1 MREYQREKKIA
12 WYMLVLEGAIIFY
25 TLHCHHGMPM
35 EQIVP
40 RMLLYLLFVIVSRV
54 ITDRSNIKRGPDWD
68 FIQGICVMTTG
79 VIGYFIY
86 SISVHS
92 SRMLPAC
99 LFFIVVE
106 SSIYKNISL
115 NMYIFALGI
124 FSSVISIGLSELGYV
139 GIDYSIDEF
148 LFFMLLYVV
157 ACLLS
162 LMMLNEDLFI
172 ERVAREDE
180 KSLDDL
186 LKLVELKCNEAT
198 MAAEAKSS
206 FLANMS
212 HEIRTPIN
220 AVLGMNEM
228 ILRESEEENIL
239 GYAHNIQS
247 ASTTLLS
254 LINDILD
261 ISKIESGKMEV
272 VPEKYELGALLYDLI
287 LVIQPRLEKKNL
299 LLILDIDK
307 DIPNQLYGDEVRI
320 RQIITNIL
328 TNAVKYTETGS
339 VTFHVHMTRRD
350 KAHIVLH
357 VAVEDTGIG
366 IKEGKDVLVQSFQR
380 GGDLKAHHIE
390 GTGLGLSIT
399 QQLLHLMD
407 SELEME
413 SVYGEG
419 STFSFHLVQT
429 VLDETPMGDINE
441 LYQKRIKSEKKYQ
454 VSFEAPMAEI
464 LVVDD
469 NSMNRS
475 VVKALLK
482 QTKVGIDMAE
492 NGKQAVEM
500 CDTKAYDLVLMDHL
514 MPVMDGVEAFRAI
527 RSNELGPNYHTP
539 IVILTANAVAGMKQT
554 FLDEGFDGFL
564 SKPVQ
569 GELLEATLMKYLPKE
584 LVTIVERDEDSGA
597 EESERLQILK
607 DTIERLDFIE
617 LSLEDAMQ
625 FSSGQVVDAL
635 DNMKGYL
642 TESEDVRKNLTD
654 EYERGDWNNF
664 KIHVHALKST
674 SRIIGAVHLGYL
686 AEQMELASGREDE
699 AFLHEHMSELMDE
712 YKEFCGCLRELLDQP
727 EVQAIMKKKIEVT
740 IDLKDYL
747 QKLEKLLEQVENFD
761 VDFDEMGQF
770 VGSFPAQN
778 HLEEERRKLEEAV
791 DAFDYEGIS
800 DQLKAIREILK

>member
-1 MREYQREKKIA
+1 
-12 WYMLVLEGAIIFY
+12 MLVLEGAIIFY

-54 ITDRSNIKRGPDWD
+54 ITNRSNIKRGPDWD

-124 FSSVISIGLSELGYV
+124 FSSVVSIGLSELGYV
-139 GIDYSIDEF
+139 GIDYSTDEF

-454 VSFEAPMAEI
+454 VSFEAPMAAI

-712 YKEFCGCLRELLDQP
+712 YKEFCGCLRELLNQP

>member
-1 MREYQREKKIA
+1 
-12 WYMLVLEGAIIFY
+12 
-25 TLHCHHGMPM
+25 
-35 EQIVP
+35 
-40 RMLLYLLFVIVSRV
+40 
-54 ITDRSNIKRGPDWD
+54 
-68 FIQGICVMTTG
+68 
-79 VIGYFIY
+79 
-86 SISVHS
+86 
-92 SRMLPAC
+92 
-99 LFFIVVE
+99 
-106 SSIYKNISL
+106 
-115 NMYIFALGI
+115 
-124 FSSVISIGLSELGYV
+124 
-139 GIDYSIDEF
+139 
-148 LFFMLLYVV
+148 
-157 ACLLS
+157 
-162 LMMLNEDLFI
+162 
-172 ERVAREDE
+172 
-180 KSLDDL
+180 
-186 LKLVELKCNEAT
+186 
-198 MAAEAKSS
+198 
-206 FLANMS
+206 
-212 HEIRTPIN
+212 
-220 AVLGMNEM
+220 
-228 ILRESEEENIL
+228 
-239 GYAHNIQS
+239 
-247 ASTTLLS
+247 
-254 LINDILD
+254 
-261 ISKIESGKMEV
+261 
-272 VPEKYELGALLYDLI
+272 
-287 LVIQPRLEKKNL
+287 
-299 LLILDIDK
+299 
-307 DIPNQLYGDEVRI
+307 
-320 RQIITNIL
+320 
-328 TNAVKYTETGS
+328 
-339 VTFHVHMTRRD
+339 
-350 KAHIVLH
+350 
-357 VAVEDTGIG
+357 
-366 IKEGKDVLVQSFQR
+366 
-380 GGDLKAHHIE
+380 
-390 GTGLGLSIT
+390 
-399 QQLLHLMD
+399 MD

-564 SKPVQ
+564 SKPIQ

-740 IDLKDYL
+740 TDLKDYL

>member
-54 ITDRSNIKRGPDWD
+54 ITNRSNIKRGPDWD

-99 LFFIVVE
+99 LFFIVVA

-429 VLDETPMGDINE
+429 VLDDTPMGDINE

-699 AFLHEHMSELMDE
+699 AFLHEHVSELMDE

>member
-54 ITDRSNIKRGPDWD
+54 ITNRSNIKRGPDWD

-124 FSSVISIGLSELGYV
+124 FSSVFSIGLSELGYV

-429 VLDETPMGDINE
+429 VLDDTPMGDINE

-564 SKPVQ
+564 SKPIQ
-569 GELLEATLMKYLPKE
+569 GELLEVTLMKYLPKE

-740 IDLKDYL
+740 TDLKDYL

>member
-54 ITDRSNIKRGPDWD
+54 ITNRSNIKRGPDWD

-124 FSSVISIGLSELGYV
+124 FSSVVSIGLSELGYV
-139 GIDYSIDEF
+139 GIDYSTDEF

-454 VSFEAPMAEI
+454 VSFEAPMAAI

-712 YKEFCGCLRELLDQP
+712 YKEFCGCLRELLNQP